1 MKKMLVVS
9 FLLAAA
15 LGLGCSKK
23 KPNTTPTET
32 KTEMKQDGGAM
43 GGATYG
49 GATYG
54 GAKYGGAQDP
64 GTAPH

>member
-23 KPNTTPTET
+23 KPNTTPAGTT
-32 KTEMKQDGGAM
+32 TEMKHDGGAM
-43 GGATYG
+43 G

-64 GTAPH
+64 GAAPH